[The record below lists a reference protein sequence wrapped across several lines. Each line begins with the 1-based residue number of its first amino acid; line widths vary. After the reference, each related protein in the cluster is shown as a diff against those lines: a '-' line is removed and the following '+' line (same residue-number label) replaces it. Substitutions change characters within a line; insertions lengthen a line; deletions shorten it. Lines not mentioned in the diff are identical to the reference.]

1 MTRADTVTARP
12 IRLLVLAIV
21 ATLVALVSFVVNLA
35 IMMMSPMMFDAG
47 ESAWLWTVFI
57 AIWLTPLVL
66 AAGIAVAWLGFGIRW
81 TGVAIAGLAIV
92 LAPAAMW
99 LVLVLFG

>member
-1 MTRADTVTARP
+1 MARADTVTARP

-21 ATLVALVSFVVNLA
+21 ATIAALVSFVVNLA
-35 IMMMSPMMFDAG
+35 MMMMSPMMFDAG
-47 ESAWLWTVFI
+47 ESAGLWAVFI

-81 TGVAIAGLAIV
+81 TGVAIAGHAIV

-99 LVLVLFG
+99 VLVLFG